1 MSGPATSTTVSHRT
15 VRMPACMN
23 DAVRVVLDTPNPRDK
38 ATLARQTFADWSH
51 SALGVDTT
59 PPSNWP
65 DRPARP
71 ERPAL
76 LAPRDM
82 PTRKLGSETGRAAQ
96 IHALAHIELNAID
109 LACDMAGR
117 FCDRGLPDSFYG
129 DWLKIAADEA
139 RHFLMLEKRLNDM
152 GFAYGDFP
160 AHDGLWEAAYDTRH
174 DLAARLAIVPM
185 VLEARGLDV
194 TPGMIKRFDKA
205 GDGATVSILETIYE
219 DEKSHVAAGVK
230 WFHEVCSSENLD
242 PTRCFHDK
250 LDTYFKGK
258 LKPPFN
264 QAARTAAGMPLAF
277 YSDTTAT

>member
-1 MSGPATSTTVSHRT
+1 
-15 VRMPACMN
+15 MN
-23 DAVRVVLDTPNPRDK
+23 DAVRAVLKAPDPRIK
-38 ATLARQTFADWSH
+38 AALARQAFADWSH
-51 SALGVDTT
+51 GALGVDTQA
-59 PPSNWP
+59 PSNWP

-71 ERPAL
+71 DRPLL
-76 LAPRDM
+76 LAPRKM
-82 PTRKLGSETGRAAQ
+82 PTRKLGSEKGRAAQ

-117 FCDRGLPDSFYG
+117 FCDCGLDDSFYG
-129 DWLKIAADEA
+129 DWLSIAADEA

-152 GFAYGDFP
+152 GFGYGDFP

-194 TPGMIKRFDKA
+194 TPGMIKRFNKA
-205 GDGATVSILETIYE
+205 GDTATVSILETIYE

-230 WFHEVCSSENLD
+230 WFYEVCSSENID
-242 PTRCFHDK
+242 PTQCFHNK
-250 LDTYFKGK
+250 LNDYFKGK

-264 QAARTAAGMPLAF
+264 EAARTAAGMPLAF
-277 YSDTTAT
+277 YSDTTAR

>member
-1 MSGPATSTTVSHRT
+1 MSSLTTDATISRKTASQPAY
-15 VRMPACMN
+15 MN
-23 DAVRVVLDTPNPRDK
+23 DVVRAVLDTPDPRVK
-38 ATLARQTFADWSH
+38 AALAQQAFADWGH
-51 SALGVDTT
+51 ARMGVNTQA
-59 PPSNWP
+59 PSNWP

-71 ERPAL
+71 DRPAL

-109 LACDMAGR
+109 LACDMVGR
-117 FCDRGLPDSFYG
+117 FCDRGLPESFYG
-129 DWLKIAADEA
+129 DWLSIAADEG

-152 GFAYGDFP
+152 GFVYGDFP

-205 GDGATVSILETIYE
+205 GDVATVSILATIYE

-250 LDTYFKGK
+250 LTTYFKGK
-258 LKPPFN
+258 LNPPFN
-264 QAARTAAGMPLAF
+264 QTARTAAGMPLAF

>member
-1 MSGPATSTTVSHRT
+1 MSGHANSAAASRKP
-15 VRMPACMN
+15 PYMN
-23 DAVRVVLDTPNPRDK
+23 DAVRAVLEAPDPRIK
-38 ATLARQTFADWSH
+38 AALARQAFAEWSH
-51 SALGVDTT
+51 GALGVDTQA
-59 PPSNWP
+59 PSNWP

-71 ERPAL
+71 DRPSL
-76 LAPRDM
+76 LAPRNM
-82 PTRKLGSETGRAAQ
+82 PTRKLGSEKGRAAQ

-117 FCDRGLPDSFYG
+117 FCDRGLDDSFYG
-129 DWLKIAADEA
+129 DWLSIAADEA

-152 GFAYGDFP
+152 GFSYGDFP

-194 TPGMIKRFDKA
+194 TPGMMKRFNKA
-205 GDGATVSILETIYE
+205 GDTATVSILETIYE

-242 PTRCFHDK
+242 PKQCFHNK
-250 LDTYFKGK
+250 LNDYFKGK

-264 QAARTAAGMPLAF
+264 EAARTAAGMPLAF
-277 YSDTTAT
+277 YSDTTAR

>member
-1 MSGPATSTTVSHRT
+1 MSSPRKFNTISQHKASVAG
-15 VRMPACMN
+15 CMN
-23 DAVRVVLDTPNPRDK
+23 EAVRSTLDTPNPRDK
-38 ATLARQTFADWSH
+38 AALALQTFADWSH
-51 SALGVDTT
+51 SALGIDTQT
-59 PPSNWP
+59 PTNWP

-82 PTRKLGSETGRAAQ
+82 PTRKPGSEAGRAAQ
-96 IHALAHIELNAID
+96 IHAIAHIELNAID

-117 FCDRGLPDSFYG
+117 FCDRGLPVSFYG
-129 DWLKIAADEA
+129 DWLSIAADEG
-139 RHFLMLEKRLNDM
+139 RHFLMLETRLNEM

-174 DLAARLAIVPM
+174 DLAARLVIVPM

-194 TPGMIKRFDKA
+194 TPAMIKRFEKV
-205 GDGATVSILETIYE
+205 GDLDTVSILETIYK
-219 DEKSHVAAGVK
+219 DEKLHVAAGVK
-230 WFHEVCSSENLD
+230 WFHEVCSSENLE
-242 PTRCFHDK
+242 PTRCFHEK

-277 YSDTTAT
+277 YLNTTTT

>member
-1 MSGPATSTTVSHRT
+1 MSGQAHSAAASRKPAL
-15 VRMPACMN
+15 MN
-23 DAVRVVLDTPNPRDK
+23 DAVRAVLEAPDPRIK
-38 ATLARQTFADWSH
+38 AALARQAVAEWSRG
-51 SALGVDTT
+51 ALGVDTQA
-59 PPSNWP
+59 PSNWP

-71 ERPAL
+71 DRPTL
-76 LAPRDM
+76 LAARNM
-82 PTRKLGSETGRAAQ
+82 PTRKLGSEKGRAAQ

-117 FCDRGLPDSFYG
+117 FCDRGLDDSFYG
-129 DWLKIAADEA
+129 DWLSIAADEA

-194 TPGMIKRFDKA
+194 TPGMIKRFNKA
-205 GDGATVSILETIYE
+205 GDTVTVSVLETIYE
-219 DEKSHVAAGVK
+219 DEKSHVSAGVK
-230 WFHEVCSSENLD
+230 WFHEVCSSEKID
-242 PTRCFHDK
+242 PTQCFHNK
-250 LDTYFKGK
+250 LNDYFKGK

-264 QAARTAAGMPLAF
+264 EAARTAAGMPLAF
-277 YSDTTAT
+277 YSDTPAG

>member
-1 MSGPATSTTVSHRT
+1 
-15 VRMPACMN
+15 MN
-23 DAVRVVLDTPNPRDK
+23 DAVRAVLDTPNPRDK
-38 ATLARQTFADWSH
+38 AALARQTFADWSH
-51 SALGVDTT
+51 SALGVDTQ
-59 PPSNWP
+59 PASNWP

-82 PTRKLGSETGRAAQ
+82 PTRKLGSEAGRAAQ

-129 DWLKIAADEA
+129 DWLSIAADEA

-242 PTRCFHDK
+242 PTSCFHDK

>member
-1 MSGPATSTTVSHRT
+1 MSNPTTSATVSHQT
-15 VRMPACMN
+15 ASMPDCMN
-23 DAVRVVLDTPNPRDK
+23 DAVRAVLDTPNPRDK
-38 ATLARQTFADWSH
+38 AALARQTFADWNH
-51 SALGVDTT
+51 SALGVDTQ

-117 FCDRGLPDSFYG
+117 FCDRRLRDSFYG
-129 DWLKIAADEA
+129 DWLSIAADEA
-139 RHFLMLEKRLNDM
+139 RHFLMLEKRLNDL

-194 TPGMIKRFDKA
+194 TPGMIKRFYKA

-230 WFHEVCSSENLD
+230 WFHEVCESENLD

-250 LDTYFKGK
+250 LDTNFKGK

>member
-1 MSGPATSTTVSHRT
+1 MSGHANSTAASRKS
-15 VRMPACMN
+15 AYIN
-23 DAVRVVLDTPNPRDK
+23 DAVRAVLEAPDPRVK
-38 ATLARQTFADWSH
+38 AALARQAFADWSH
-51 SALGVDTT
+51 GALGVDKQA
-59 PPSNWP
+59 PSNWP

-71 ERPAL
+71 DRPLL
-76 LAPRDM
+76 LAPRKM
-82 PTRKLGSETGRAAQ
+82 PTRKLGSEKGRAAQ

-117 FCDRGLPDSFYG
+117 FCDRGLDDSFYG
-129 DWLKIAADEA
+129 DWLSIAADEA

-152 GFAYGDFP
+152 GFGYGDFP

-194 TPGMIKRFDKA
+194 TPGMIKRFNKA
-205 GDGATVSILETIYE
+205 GDTATVSILETIYE

-230 WFHEVCSSENLD
+230 WFHEVCSSENID
-242 PTRCFHDK
+242 PTQCFHNK
-250 LDTYFKGK
+250 LNDYFKGK

-264 QAARTAAGMPLAF
+264 EAARTAAGMPLAF
-277 YSDTTAT
+277 YSDTTAR

>member
-1 MSGPATSTTVSHRT
+1 MSKSAQSAKPDRA
-15 VRMPACMN
+15 AYMN
-23 DAVRVVLDTPNPRDK
+23 DAVRAVLEAPDPRVK
-38 ATLARQTFADWSH
+38 AALARHAFADWSRG
-51 SALGVDTT
+51 ALGVDRNAS
-59 PPSNWP
+59 SNWP

-71 ERPAL
+71 EQPTL
-76 LAPRDM
+76 LPPRDM
-82 PTRKLGSETGRAAQ
+82 PTRKLGSEKGRAAQ

-117 FCDRGLPDSFYG
+117 FCDRGLDDTFYA
-129 DWLKIAADEA
+129 DWLSIAADEA

-194 TPGMIKRFDKA
+194 TPGMIRRFHKA
-205 GDGATVSILETIYE
+205 GDTDTVSILETIYE

-230 WFHEVCSSENLD
+230 WFHALCSAENLD
-242 PTRCFHDK
+242 PTQCFRNK
-250 LDTYFKGK
+250 LDAYFKGK

-264 QAARTAAGMPLAF
+264 EAARTAAGMPLAF